1 MLRPVGCFEVDTAT
15 YIGADRQF
23 RLWGHELSAK
33 YMFLTTE
40 LFPSPTF
47 IHKIFGLRII
57 IGWDPNSFTAS
68 LLSKSDQVMQFLI
81 TFVTNG
87 KSMYISFVD
96 GENHEKNRVR
106 LWKNLEDHKN
116 VIGCHSWVMLGDF
129 NVTLYLDDWDVFY
142 VDSEDEKPEDGDFEK
157 VRFQNFLAEKE
168 GFLKIVRDNWNVPIK
183 GYAMYVLARRLRLVK
198 KHMRSI
204 NRRNGNV
211 FSNVHKL
218 KVKLQRVQ
226 MDLNKDPY
234 YSALREEEIIY
245 TNAYKEALL
254 DEETFLIQKS
264 KIEWLKE
271 GDQNNAYFYNYIKGR
286 MSKSRIDL
294 VYDHSGTCF
303 TCTDVAKISDSDSL
317 DLVKPV
323 SNDEIKA
330 AVRNYCKQT

>member
-1 MLRPVGCFEVDTAT
+1 MEDISMTR
-15 YIGADRQF
+15 
-23 RLWGHELSAK
+23 
-33 YMFLTTE
+33 MF
-40 LFPSPTF
+40 
-47 IHKIFGLRII
+47 
-57 IGWDPNSFTAS
+57 FTWIQ
-68 LLSKSDQVMQFLI
+68 KM
-81 TFVTNG
+81 
-87 KSMYISFVD
+87 
-96 GENHEKNRVR
+96 
-106 LWKNLEDHKN
+106 KNLEMGILKKLGRIMGNCHFVDEFKACFAKFLPLLLSDHSLALLIINDITSKKL
-116 VIGCHSWVMLGDF
+116 WPF
-129 NVTLYLDDWDVFY
+129 
-142 VDSEDEKPEDGDFEK
+142 
-157 VRFQNFLAEKE
+157 RFQNFLAEKE

-183 GYAMYVLARRLRLVK
+183 GYAMYVLARRLRLMK

-218 KVKLQRVQ
+218 KVEFQRVQ

-254 DEETFLIQKS
+254 DEERFLRQKS

-286 MSKSRIDL
+286 MSKFRIDS
-294 VYDHSGTCF
+294 VHDDSGTCF
-303 TCTDVAKISDSDSL
+303 TCTDVAVKFVDHFQGIFGVEGDTYPIDDPIDLFSKKISDSDSL